1 MTAHIN
7 DNETN
12 QPWASWQFSDW
23 DSDRPTFA
31 GWAVAQRTL
40 AVAAIVILMPLFF
53 VFFIAVKTTSKG
65 PFIYKQTRPGLH
77 GAPFTAYK
85 IRTMRSGADTD
96 QSRARRVDAKDP
108 MITPIGRILRDLK
121 LDELP
126 QLLNVVKGEMA
137 LVGPRPIAPSL
148 QSELENEIAGFSRRL
163 SVKPGLTSLAQVC
176 LFDNGADDKI
186 IEDWSTRFEAELDYI
201 YRRSTAYDIVIIG
214 LTMMFLFKKLARR
227 IPNRLVILL
236 PILAIPVLSACSER
250 LPTRSFTRADAAYE
264 KDVRGYGD
272 RQDPAIMDIE
282 PVSIPIEDSVAQD
295 PVYRVGSGDL
305 LAINVFGEEGLSD
318 LRVSVDG
325 EGYIQV
331 PFLERVPVA
340 GRSVAEI
347 QAVLKK
353 GFGLQFR
360 SPWVVV
366 DVVQHRSRPVYLVG
380 QFNKPGVVYLQ
391 GPTNLLQA
399 VSMASGMSDNAHLS
413 GARLWRGGEIA
424 AVDMN
429 ALLVDGRAAHN
440 IYLESGDTIVV
451 PSNSDNKAYVLGA
464 VVRAG
469 AVLFSNEPMTL
480 LKALTQVGGPVKS
493 TALLSQVRVIRTHS
507 AVEGQLIL
515 VNAKDI
521 LKGRAPDLQLQPDDI
536 VYVPDNWIESW
547 NQVIRAVTPTLQLAG
562 GALQPFVQVKFLK
575 GD

>member
-1 MTAHIN
+1 MTAYLN
-7 DNETN
+7 NKE
-12 QPWASWQFSDW
+12 PSSRWAAWQLSDW
-23 DSDRPTFA
+23 EADGARFGLWGFIQRVCA
-31 GWAVAQRTL
+31 CVALLLL
-40 AVAAIVILMPLFF
+40 AP
-53 VFFIAVKTTSKG
+53 VFFALFVAVKCTSKG
-65 PFIYKQTRPGLH
+65 PFIYNQTRPGLN
-77 GAPFTAYK
+77 GLPFTAYK
-85 IRTMRSGADTD
+85 IRTMRTGADKD
-96 QSRARRVDAKDP
+96 KSRARRVDANDP
-108 MITPIGRILRDLK
+108 MITSVGKILRDLK

-126 QLLNVVKGEMA
+126 QLWNVAKGDMA

-148 QSELENEIAGFSRRL
+148 QTELEGKIAGFGRRL

-176 LFDNGADDKI
+176 LFDNEGDDRVVD
-186 IEDWSTRFEAELDYI
+186 DWTTRFEAELDYI
-201 YRRSTAYDIVIIG
+201 YRQSAKYDLVIIS
-214 LTMMFLFKKLARR
+214 LTALFLVKKVARR
-227 IPNRLVILL
+227 IPKKAATLVPLVALL
-236 PILAIPVLSACSER
+236 LLSACSER
-250 LPTRSFTRADAAYE
+250 LPTRSFTRADTAYE
-264 KDVRGYGD
+264 KEVRAYGD
-272 RQDPAIMDIE
+272 RQDPAIVEIE
-282 PVSIPIEDSVAQD
+282 PVSIPVENSIAQD

-305 LAINVFGEEGLSD
+305 LAINVFGEEGLND

-331 PFLERVPVA
+331 PFLERVAVA
-340 GRSVAEI
+340 GLSVAEI
-347 QAVLKK
+347 QGILKE
-353 GFGLQFR
+353 GFGRQFR
-360 SPWVVV
+360 KPWVVV
-366 DVVQHRSRPVYLVG
+366 DVAQHRSRPVYLVG

-399 VSMASGMSDNAHLS
+399 VSMASGMSENAHLS

-451 PSNSDNKAYVLGA
+451 PSNTDNKAYVMGA

-469 AVLFSNEPMTL
+469 AVPFSNEPMTL
-480 LKALTQVGGPVKS
+480 LKALTQVGGPIKS

-521 LKGRAPDLQLQPDDI
+521 LKGQAPDLQLQPDDI

-547 NQVIRAVTPTLQLAG
+547 NQVVRAVTPTLQLAG

>member
-1 MTAHIN
+1 MTAQLKN
-7 DNETN
+7 KGA
-12 QPWASWQFSDW
+12 QQWASWQFSRW
-23 DSDRPTFA
+23 DSGRPSVSVWETTQRLVAVIAVLLLAPIFA
-31 GWAVAQRTL
+31 A
-40 AVAAIVILMPLFF
+40 LF
-53 VFFIAVKTTSKG
+53 VAVKTTSKG
-65 PFIYKQTRPGLH
+65 PFIYKQTRPGQN
-77 GAPFTAYK
+77 GVPFTAYK
-85 IRTMRSGADTD
+85 IRTMHTGADKD
-96 QSRARRVDAKDP
+96 KSRARRVDADDP
-108 MITPIGRILRDLK
+108 MITSIGKILRDLK

-126 QLLNVVKGEMA
+126 QLFNVAKGEMA
-137 LVGPRPIAPSL
+137 LVGPRPIAPTL
-148 QSELENEIAGFSRRL
+148 QSELEGKIAGFGRRL
-163 SVKPGLTSLAQVC
+163 TVKPGLTSLAQVC
-176 LFDNGADDKI
+176 LFDNEADDKLV
-186 IEDWSTRFEAELDYI
+186 EDWSTRFEAELDYI
-201 YRRSTAYDIVIIG
+201 YRRSAAYDLVIIG
-214 LTMMFLFKKLARR
+214 LTVVFLLKKVSRR
-227 IPNRLVILL
+227 LPRKLLLV
-236 PILAIPVLSACSER
+236 IPVLMLLGLTACSER

-264 KDVRGYGD
+264 KDVRAYGD
-272 RQDPAIMDIE
+272 RQDPAIVDIE
-282 PVSIPIEDSVAQD
+282 PVSIPVENSVAQD

-347 QAVLKK
+347 QAMLKE
-353 GFGLQFR
+353 GFARQFR
-360 SPWVVV
+360 NPWVVV
-366 DVVQHRSRPVYLVG
+366 DVAQHRSRPVYLVG
-380 QFNKPGVVYLQ
+380 QFNKPGVVYMQ

-451 PSNSDNKAYVLGA
+451 PSNSDNKAYVIGA

-469 AVLFSNEPMTL
+469 AVPFSNEPMTL
-480 LKALTQVGGPVKS
+480 LKALTQVGGPIKA
-493 TALLSQVRVIRTHS
+493 TALLSQVRVIRTNS

>member
-1 MTAHIN
+1 MTAYIN
-7 DNETN
+7 DKDTN
-12 QPWASWQFSDW
+12 RRWASWQCSDW
-23 DSDRPTFA
+23 SGESRVA
-31 GWAVAQRTL
+31 ASWSIAQRSI
-40 AVAAIVILMPLFF
+40 AAATIILLSPLFALLF
-53 VFFIAVKTTSKG
+53 LAVKTTSKG
-65 PFIYKQTRPGLH
+65 PFIYKQTRPGLN
-77 GAPFTAYK
+77 GMPFTAYK
-85 IRTMRSGADTD
+85 IRTMRTGADKD
-96 QSRARRVDAKDP
+96 ISRARRVDANDP
-108 MITPIGRILRDLK
+108 MITSIGRTLRELK

-126 QLLNVVKGEMA
+126 QLLNVMKGEMA
-137 LVGPRPIAPSL
+137 LVGPRPIAPTL
-148 QSELENEIAGFSRRL
+148 QSELEGKIAGFGRRL
-163 SVKPGLTSLAQVC
+163 SVQPGLTSLAQVC
-176 LFDNGADDKI
+176 LFDNEADDKVV
-186 IEDWSTRFEAELDYI
+186 EDWSTRFEAELDYI
-201 YRRSTAYDIVIIG
+201 YRRSAAYDLVIIG
-214 LTMMFLFKKLARR
+214 LTVMFLAKKVARRVSKKLFLLLP
-227 IPNRLVILL
+227 IVILL
-236 PILAIPVLSACSER
+236 ALSACSER
-250 LPTRSFTRADAAYE
+250 LATRSFTRADAAYE
-264 KDVRGYGD
+264 KDVRAYGD
-272 RQDPAIMDIE
+272 RQDPAIVEIE
-282 PVSIPIEDSVAQD
+282 PVSIPVEDSVAQD

-325 EGYIQV
+325 EGYVQV
-331 PFLERVPVA
+331 PFLERVSVA

-347 QAVLKK
+347 QAIFKE
-353 GFGLQFR
+353 GFARQFR
-360 SPWVVV
+360 NPWVVV
-366 DVVQHRSRPVYLVG
+366 DVAQHRSRPVYLVG

-451 PSNSDNKAYVLGA
+451 PSNSDNKAYVMGA

-469 AVLFSNEPMTL
+469 AVPFSNEPMTL
-480 LKALTQVGGPVKS
+480 LKALTQVGGPIKS
-493 TALLSQVRVIRTHS
+493 TALLSQVRVIRTNS
-507 AVEGQLIL
+507 AVDGQLIL